1 MGGLR
6 RYSLIAMCFGCS
18 VMVAAGVALLSPIH
32 YKMTLA
38 GNFGEFR
45 PNHFHGGID
54 IKTEHMEGKPIYSVA
69 EGYIYKVSVGMNGF
83 GKAVYVRHPNG
94 LTSVYGHLRD
104 FSPRIRARVRRRPGQ
119 MPVAANQ
126 FIAFSGNTGASQGPH
141 LHLEIHRTKDDVLMD
156 PLEYL
161 RDCVADHVAPRILA
175 YKAYPVRGEGVFRG
189 MMADSLFRIDSLTQ
203 LSAWGKV
210 GFGIRAAKPLRHTPH
225 ALLCRRQAGLRER
238 RKRYSDSRPSA
249 GEHLGRLFL
258 FPPEPPVVYENVHRA
273 GQHAAYP

>member
-6 RYSLIAMCFGCS
+6 RYSLIALCFGCS

-104 FSPRIRARVRRRPGQ
+104 FSPRIRARVRRVQQQQHNDTCEVVFRPGQ

-126 FIAFSGNTGASQGPH
+126 FIAFSGNCILRYIALRTTCSWTRWSICATVLPTMS
-141 LHLEIHRTKDDVLMD
+141 LHAYWHTRLI
-156 PLEYL
+156 P
-161 RDCVADHVAPRILA
+161 CVA
-175 YKAYPVRGEGVFRG
+175 
-189 MMADSLFRIDSLTQ
+189 
-203 LSAWGKV
+203 KV
-210 GFGIRAAKPLRHTPH
+210 SSEA
-225 ALLCRRQAGLRER
+225 
-238 RKRYSDSRPSA
+238 
-249 GEHLGRLFL
+249 
-258 FPPEPPVVYENVHRA
+258 
-273 GQHAAYP
+273 